1 MNFPEIFKL
10 RYSRAALLVGAVFV
24 LIFGAFVRPVQA
36 ITTTPRIEINANPGE
51 SVTEILKISNEEKQ
65 SRTFYTNLQN
75 FESQDESGSP
85 RFTNRKEDL
94 AVWVEVAEVI
104 TIGPGETL
112 EIPIKVN
119 VPENADPGGHFAAMF
134 LETTPPNADQ
144 GGQVGISSKLGTLLL
159 LRVNGDFV
167 QNANILEFATKDKKR
182 FFTALP
188 VYFYY
193 RFQNVGED
201 HLRPVGDVLIT
212 NMFGRTTKILP
223 ANPVDGS
230 ILPKSIRRFET
241 VWASSWGDL
250 QQGADPEIPSPAGPG
265 FWDQVKYQW
274 HNFAF
279 GKYKASLSV
288 VFGTKELKSDSKS
301 YTFYVIPWQLIT
313 VVISGLIVAFI
324 VGRFSIKR
332 YNRYIINQATNNKS
346 PKKRRTKKDKEPL

>member
-1 MNFPEIFKL
+1 MNFLVFFKL
-10 RYSRAALLVGAVFV
+10 RYGRAALLVGAVFV
-24 LIFGAFVRPVQA
+24 LVFGSFINQSQA
-36 ITTTPRIEINANPGE
+36 ITTTPRLEITADPGE

-94 AVWVEVAEVI
+94 ATWVEVSEVI
-104 TIGPGETL
+104 TIGPGETI

-134 LETTPPNADQ
+134 LETNPPDVDQ
-144 GGQVGISSKLGTLLL
+144 GGQVGVSSKLGTLLL
-159 LRVNGDFV
+159 LRVNGDFI

-250 QQGADPEIPSPAGPG
+250 EQGTDPEIPSPAGPG
-265 FWDQVKYQW
+265 FLDQVKYQW

-288 VFGTKELKSDSKS
+288 VFGTKELKSDRKS
-301 YTFYVIPWQLIT
+301 YTFYVIPWQLLT
-313 VVISGLIVAFI
+313 VIISGSVIVLV

-332 YNRYIINQATNNKS
+332 YNRYIINQATKS
-346 PKKRRTKKDKEPL
+346 QPPKKRRTKKEQKPL